1 MLPLVLPDPE
11 NNLATPVPGVQSL
24 VGLADF
30 FQRQHLGD
38 QWPYLSTLK
47 EHTHLLES
55 CSLAREEHAIEGLVL
70 LVVRGEVAQ
79 RAENRRQPPEGLRG
93 GDAINDRGGTHH
105 HKGGG
110 QPPPAGILESKLR
123 RVLAPVVYGHVGPEL
138 L

>member
-1 MLPLVLPDPE
+1 ILAAVHVGMLPLVLPDPE

-55 CSLAREEHAIEGLVL
+55 CSLTREEHAIEGLVL
-70 LVVRGEVAQ
+70 LVVRGQVALC
-79 RAENRRQPPEGLRG
+79 AENGRQAPEGPRG
-93 GDAINDRGGTHH
+93 GDALNDRGAAHGAQDR
-105 HKGGG
+105 GAPR
-110 QPPPAGILESKLR
+110 PPRPPRAR
-123 RVLAPVVYGHVGPEL
+123 P
-138 L
+138 